1 MENTEKDK
9 KDYEISFLVKNE
21 EEIPAVVSF
30 LNQHNV
36 EVLTEPRAKNMVLAY
51 EIKKNKEAVFVYLTF
66 KATGA
71 DVKKLEEELSM
82 NNLTIRSLIICLPK
96 KDLRP
101 EATED
106 HSSEKKTKAASRPA
120 VPYSEVKLSSPRSL
134 SNEALEKKIEE
145 ILQ

>member
-21 EEIPAVVSF
+21 DEIPGVVSF
-30 LNQHNV
+30 LNQYNV
-36 EVLTEPRAKNMVLAY
+36 EVLSEPRAKNMALAY

-66 KATGA
+66 KAAGA

-82 NNLTIRSLIICLPK
+82 NNLTIRSLIIRLPK
-96 KDLRP
+96 KDLRSDV
-101 EATED
+101 AED
-106 HSSEKKTKAASRPA
+106 HTPEKKAKVSRPA
-120 VPYSEVKLSSPRSL
+120 VSYSEVKLSSPRSL

-145 ILQ
+145 ILK

>member
-21 EEIPAVVSF
+21 DEIPGVVSF

-36 EVLTEPRAKNMVLAY
+36 EVLSEPRAKNMVLAY

-96 KDLRP
+96 KDLRSD
-101 EATED
+101 AAED
-106 HSSEKKTKAASRPA
+106 HVSEKKAKVSRPST
-120 VPYSEVKLSSPRSL
+120 PYSEVKLSSPRSL